1 MIWLAVA
8 LGGAAGALARYG
20 LSSAI
25 YSWLGRDFPWGTLAV
40 NVLGSAAIGVCFAFV
55 VARLSADEGAAALVQ
70 SALVV
75 GFLGAFTTFS
85 TFSLETI
92 GLLEAG
98 ETGRALVNAAGSVVL
113 CVAACFAGL
122 LAGRQLFGAA

>member
-1 MIWLAVA
+1 MNWIAIA

-20 LSSAI
+20 LSTVV
-25 YSWLGRDFPWGTLAV
+25 YGWLGRAFPWGTLAV
-40 NVLGSAAIGVCFAFV
+40 NVLGSAAIGLCFALV
-55 VARLSADEGAAALVQ
+55 MQRVTVEEGSAALLQ
-70 SALVV
+70 SAVVV

-98 ETGRALVNAAGSVVL
+98 QIGRALLNAMGSVIL
-113 CVAACFAGL
+113 D
-122 LAGRQLFGAA
+122 

>member
-1 MIWLAVA
+1 MNWLAIA

-20 LSSAI
+20 LSTAV
-25 YSWLGRDFPWGTLAV
+25 YGWLGREFPWGTLTV
-40 NVLGSAAIGVCFAFV
+40 NVLGSAAIGVCFVLVMQRVNAGED
-55 VARLSADEGAAALVQ
+55 SAALLQ
-70 SALVV
+70 SAVVV

-98 ETGRALVNAAGSVVL
+98 HVGRALLNALGSVVL
-113 CVAACFAGL
+113 CVIACFAGL
-122 LAGRQLFGAA
+122 LVGRQLFGAA